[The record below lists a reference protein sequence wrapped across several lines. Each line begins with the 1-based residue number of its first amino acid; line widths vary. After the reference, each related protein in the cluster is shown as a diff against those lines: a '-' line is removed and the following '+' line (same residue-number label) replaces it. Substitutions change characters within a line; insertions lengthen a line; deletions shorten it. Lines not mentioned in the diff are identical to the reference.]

1 MGETAEITNYF
12 VGVGMNGNA
21 IEAAGGVGKAIAEWI
36 IEGHPTQ
43 ELFPFHIQ
51 RFIDLHNNRQYLQT
65 RVKEIVG
72 RHYSIHYPNQTEY
85 KNARKIRC
93 SPLYS
98 VLEQRGAVF
107 EIKMAYERAL
117 FFDTT
122 YKKGNK
128 LPEMP
133 AGSFFKPKFFNFL
146 QNEYTAC
153 RENVGII
160 DISSFSKIEI
170 KVSKFRL

>member
-1 MGETAEITNYF
+1 
-12 VGVGMNGNA
+12 MNGNA

-36 IEGHPTQ
+36 IEGRPTQ

-65 RVKEIVG
+65 RVKEVVS
-72 RHYSIHYPNQTEY
+72 RHYAIHYPYQSEY
-85 KNARKIRC
+85 KLARKLRC

-107 EIKMAYERAL
+107 GIKMAYERAL
-117 FFDTT
+117 YFDTT
-122 YKKGNK
+122 YKKGDK
-128 LPEMP
+128 LPRMQP
-133 AGSFFKPKFFNFL
+133 SFFKPKFFHFMED
-146 QNEYTAC
+146 EYRSC

-160 DISSFSKIEI
+160 DISSFSKIEV
-170 KVSKFRL
+170 KVNELTIDNF